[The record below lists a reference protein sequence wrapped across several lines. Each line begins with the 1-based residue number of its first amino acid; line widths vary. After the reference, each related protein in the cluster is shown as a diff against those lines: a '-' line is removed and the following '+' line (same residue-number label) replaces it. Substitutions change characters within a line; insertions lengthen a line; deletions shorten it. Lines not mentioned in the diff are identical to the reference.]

1 MPPFEHGGDVM
12 DEEVVLLEE
21 QLAAANADIERLQGR
36 VGELE
41 ASIAAREADANA
53 MRTQLTS
60 AQDEASQ
67 AQSALTQRDGDLETL
82 RQALD
87 ATVAE
92 ARAAANRYREV
103 LMTSEPDLPAE
114 LVFGET
120 VSEVDEAALRARHTV
135 AQVRQHL
142 ETQAQA
148 LRVPTGAPARGV
160 PDTSAM
166 TPAEKIRLGLRSA

>member
-1 MPPFEHGGDVM
+1 M

-41 ASIAAREADANA
+41 TSIAGRDADATA
-53 MRTQLTS
+53 LRSQLTS
-60 AQDEASQ
+60 ARDEASQ
-67 AQSALTQRDGDLETL
+67 AQTALTEREGALETL

-87 ATVAE
+87 ASVAE
-92 ARAAANRYREV
+92 ARSSAHRYREL
-103 LMTSEPDLPAE
+103 LMVSEPDLPAE
-114 LVFGET
+114 LVFGDS
-120 VSEVDEAALRARHTV
+120 VSEIDEAAVRARQTV

-148 LRVPTGAPARGV
+148 LRVPAGAPVRGV
-160 PDTSAM
+160 PDTSTM

>member
-1 MPPFEHGGDVM
+1 M

-21 QLAAANADIERLQGR
+21 QLAGANADIERLQGR

-41 ASIAAREADANA
+41 TSIAGRDADTAVL
-53 MRTQLTS
+53 RTQLTS

-67 AQSALTQRDGDLETL
+67 AQSALAERDGDLETL

-87 ATVAE
+87 ATVAD
-92 ARAAANRYREV
+92 ARAAANRYREL
-103 LMTSEPDLPAE
+103 LMSSEPDLPVE

-120 VSEVDEAALRARHTV
+120 VSEVDEAAVRARQTV

-148 LRVPTGAPARGV
+148 LRVPTGAPARGA

>member
-1 MPPFEHGGDVM
+1 M

-21 QLAAANADIERLQGR
+21 QLAAANADVERLQGR
-36 VGELE
+36 VSELE
-41 ASIAAREADANA
+41 ASIAGRDADANA
-53 MRTQLTS
+53 LRAQLTS
-60 AQDEASQ
+60 ARDEASQ
-67 AQSALTQRDGDLETL
+67 AQAALAEHESDIETL

-92 ARAAANRYREV
+92 ARAAANRYREL
-103 LMTSEPDLPAE
+103 LMASEPELPAE
-114 LVFGET
+114 LVYGET
-120 VSEVDEAALRARHTV
+120 VSEVDEAAVRARQTV

-148 LRVPTGAPARGV
+148 LRVPAGAPARSA

-166 TPAEKIRLGLRSA
+166 TPAEKIRLGLRGA

>member
-1 MPPFEHGGDVM
+1 M

-41 ASIAAREADANA
+41 ASIAGRDADANTLRA
-53 MRTQLTS
+53 QLTS
-60 AQDEASQ
+60 AQEEASQ
-67 AQSALTQRDGDLETL
+67 AQIVLGQYDADLETL

-87 ATVAE
+87 ASVSE
-92 ARAAANRYREV
+92 ARSAANRYREL
-103 LMTSEPDLPAE
+103 LMISEPGLPAE

-120 VSEVDEAALRARHTV
+120 VAEIDEAAVRARQTV

-148 LRVPTGAPARGV
+148 LRVPAGAPARGA

-166 TPAEKIRLGLRSA
+166 TPAEKIRIGLRSA

>member
-1 MPPFEHGGDVM
+1 M

-36 VGELE
+36 VSELE
-41 ASIAAREADANA
+41 GSIAGREADANGL
-53 MRTQLTS
+53 RTQLT
-60 AQDEASQ
+60 AARDEAAQ
-67 AQSALTQRDGDLETL
+67 AQAALTQRDSDLETL

-87 ATVAE
+87 ATVAD
-92 ARAAANRYREV
+92 ARAAAHRYREL
-103 LMTSEPDLPAE
+103 LMVSEPELPAE

-120 VSEVDEAALRARHTV
+120 VSEVDEAAVRARQTV

-148 LRVPTGAPARGV
+148 LRVPTGAPARGA

-166 TPAEKIRLGLRSA
+166 TPAEKIRSGLRSA

>member
-1 MPPFEHGGDVM
+1 M

-21 QLAAANADIERLQGR
+21 QLAAANADVERLQGR
-36 VGELE
+36 VSELE
-41 ASIAAREADANA
+41 ASVAGRDADAA
-53 MRTQLTS
+53 TLRSQLAS
-60 AQDEASQ
+60 AQDEAMQTQ
-67 AQSALTQRDGDLETL
+67 AALTQRDGDLETL

-92 ARAAANRYREV
+92 ARTAAHHYRDL
-103 LMTSEPDLPAE
+103 LMVTEPHLPAE
-114 LVFGET
+114 LVFGDT
-120 VSEVDEAALRARHTV
+120 VTAVDEAAAKARQTV

-142 ETQAQA
+142 ETQAQS
-148 LRVPTGAPARGV
+148 LRVPTGAPARGA

>member
-1 MPPFEHGGDVM
+1 M

-21 QLAAANADIERLQGR
+21 QLAAANADIERLLGR
-36 VGELE
+36 VSELE
-41 ASIAAREADANA
+41 ASVAGTEADATA
-53 MRTQLTS
+53 LRTQLTS
-60 AQDEASQ
+60 VRDEASQ
-67 AQSALTQRDGDLETL
+67 AQAALMQRNGDLDTL

-92 ARAAANRYREV
+92 ARTAGNRYREL
-103 LMTSEPDLPAE
+103 LMASEPDLPAE
-114 LVFGET
+114 LVYGDT
-120 VSEVDEAALRARHTV
+120 VSEIDEAASRARQTV

-148 LRVPTGAPARGV
+148 LRVPAGAPARGV
-160 PDTSAM
+160 ADTSAM

>member
-1 MPPFEHGGDVM
+1 M

-41 ASIAAREADANA
+41 SSIAGRDVDAA
-53 MRTQLTS
+53 TLRTQLTS

-67 AQSALTQRDGDLETL
+67 AQVVLTQRDSDLEAL
-82 RQALD
+82 RLALD

-92 ARAAANRYREV
+92 ARAAANRYREL
-103 LMTSEPDLPAE
+103 LMASEPELPAE
-114 LVFGET
+114 LVFGDT
-120 VSEVDEAALRARHTV
+120 VSEIDEAAVRARQTV

>member
-1 MPPFEHGGDVM
+1 M

-41 ASIAAREADANA
+41 ASIAGRDADTNA
-53 MRTQLTS
+53 LRAQLTS

-67 AQSALTQRDGDLETL
+67 AQSALSQREDDLETL

-87 ATVAE
+87 STVAD
-92 ARAAANRYREV
+92 ARAAANRYREL
-103 LMTSEPDLPAE
+103 LMASEPELPAE

-120 VSEVDEAALRARHTV
+120 VSEVDEAAVRARQTV

-142 ETQAQA
+142 ETQAQT
-148 LRVPTGAPARGV
+148 LRVPTGAPARGA

>member
-1 MPPFEHGGDVM
+1 M

-36 VGELE
+36 VSELE
-41 ASIAAREADANA
+41 GSIAGREADANA
-53 MRTQLTS
+53 LRTQLT
-60 AQDEASQ
+60 AARDEATQ
-67 AQSALTQRDGDLETL
+67 AQAALTQRDSDLETL

-87 ATVAE
+87 ATVAD
-92 ARAAANRYREV
+92 ARAAAHRYREL
-103 LMTSEPDLPAE
+103 LMVSEPELPAE

-120 VSEVDEAALRARHTV
+120 VSEVDEAAVRARQTV

-148 LRVPTGAPARGV
+148 LRVPTGAPARGA

>member
-1 MPPFEHGGDVM
+1 M

-36 VGELE
+36 VSELE
-41 ASIAAREADANA
+41 ASIAGRDTDANA
-53 MRTQLTS
+53 LRTQLTS
-60 AQDEASQ
+60 ARDDASQ
-67 AQSALTQRDGDLETL
+67 AQSALTEREGDLETL
-82 RQALD
+82 REALD

-92 ARAAANRYREV
+92 ARAAANRYREL
-103 LMTSEPDLPAE
+103 LMASEPELPAE
-114 LVFGET
+114 LVVGET
-120 VSEVDEAALRARHTV
+120 VSEVDEAAVRARQTV

-148 LRVPTGAPARGV
+148 LRVPTGAPARGA

>member
-1 MPPFEHGGDVM
+1 M

-41 ASIAAREADANA
+41 SAVAGRDAETTTL
-53 MRTQLTS
+53 RTQLMT
-60 AQDEASQ
+60 ARDEASQ
-67 AQSALTQRDGDLETL
+67 AQSTLTQRDADLETL
-82 RQALD
+82 REALD
-87 ATVAE
+87 ATAAE
-92 ARAAANRYREV
+92 GRAAANRYREL
-103 LMTSEPDLPAE
+103 LMASEPDLPAE
-114 LVFGET
+114 LISGDS
-120 VSEVDEAALRARHTV
+120 VSEIDEAAVRARQTV

-148 LRVPTGAPARGV
+148 LRVPAGAPVRGG